1 MIRGETGM
9 KLIRH
14 GEPGKEK
21 PGVILGNGSLLD
33 VSAFGGD
40 YDEAFFASGGT
51 HYLQRWLS
59 VNGSNAPILSPD
71 VRLMPPICRPS
82 RIACIGVTF
91 RDHPAVRGVAIR
103 SEPVLCF

>member
-1 MIRGETGM
+1 M

-51 HYLQRWLS
+51 DSLQRWLS

-71 VRLMPPICRPS
+71 VRLGPPICRPS
-82 RIACIGVTF
+82 KIVCIGLNF
-91 RDHPAVRGVAIR
+91 RDHAAGWRFPMNR
-103 SEPVLCF
+103 